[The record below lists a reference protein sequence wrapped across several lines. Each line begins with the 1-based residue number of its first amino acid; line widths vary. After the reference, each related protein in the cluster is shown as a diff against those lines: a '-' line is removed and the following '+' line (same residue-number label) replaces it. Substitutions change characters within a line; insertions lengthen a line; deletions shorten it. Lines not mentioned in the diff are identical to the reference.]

1 MQVNTVV
8 LSGNITRDAELK
20 EFPNSSVVKFGFAF
34 HQGRGKNETTGFID
48 VEKWGDGTGALAQH
62 LTKGKGLVL
71 EGRLKMDSWEK
82 DGKRHSKPV
91 LVVNTLHFVPKS
103 EKKPETVS
111 NNEDNSGADAPFSE
125 DFDEPPF

>member
-8 LSGNITRDAELK
+8 LNGNLVADAEVK
-20 EFPNSSVVKFGFAF
+20 EFPNSSVTKFRLAF
-34 HQGRGKNETTGFID
+34 HQGRGKNETTGYID
-48 VEKWGDGTGALAQH
+48 AEKWGEGAAALTKH
-62 LTKGKGLVL
+62 LTKGRGVVV